1 MTEATRAYSAC
12 GSLVPG
18 DLGLKV
24 LRCPSPDGTPGE
36 VSFLPIAAWVTL
48 TEVEAGTPERCSWSW
63 QPVVLFEHALCLAR
77 TVPDYRGTVAKDVNG
92 KVALDLVKSR
102 SLLASDVQ
110 GSHSPTWAS
119 NLRGV

>member
-1 MTEATRAYSAC
+1 MIEATPSYSAC
-12 GSLVPG
+12 GPLVPG

-24 LRCPSPDGTPGE
+24 LRCPSPDGIQGE

-48 TEVEAGTPERCSWSW
+48 TEVDGGTPEQCSWSW

-102 SLLASDVQ
+102 FLAPSDVHR
-110 GSHSPTWAS
+110 SHSPTWAS
-119 NLRGV
+119 NLRGF

>member
-1 MTEATRAYSAC
+1 MTDATHSYSAC

-24 LRCPSPDGTPGE
+24 LLCPSPDGTQGE

-48 TEVEAGTPERCSWSW
+48 TEVEAGAPERYSWSW

-77 TVPDYRGTVAKDVNG
+77 RIPDYRGTVAKDVNG

-102 SLLASDVQ
+102 ALPTGDVHR
-110 GSHSPTWAS
+110 SHSPTWAS
-119 NLRGV
+119 NLQGL

>member
-1 MTEATRAYSAC
+1 MSEATRAYSAS

-24 LRCPSPDGTPGE
+24 LRCPSPDGTRGE

-48 TEVEAGTPERCSWSW
+48 TEVEGGTPKRYSWSW
-63 QPVVLFEHALCLAR
+63 QPVVLFEHGLCLAR

-92 KVALDLVKSR
+92 EVALGLVKSR
-102 SLLASDVQ
+102 FLAVSEVHR
-110 GSHSPTWAS
+110 SHSSAWAN
-119 NLRGV
+119 NLRGF